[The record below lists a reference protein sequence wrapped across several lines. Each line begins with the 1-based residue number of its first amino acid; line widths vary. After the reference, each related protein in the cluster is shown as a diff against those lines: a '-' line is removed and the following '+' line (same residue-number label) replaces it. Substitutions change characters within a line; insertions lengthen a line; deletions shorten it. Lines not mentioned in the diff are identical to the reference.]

1 VHSITIKIRPQR
13 WLRALSALT
22 WLIALALSNAHAA
35 DMRERMLTRG
45 NGPEPA
51 TLDAHRCQEVACG
64 NILRDL
70 YEGLVTEAADGTLI
84 PGVAKS
90 WSHSAD
96 EHIWQFELRE
106 DARWSNGEALT
117 AQDFV
122 ASLQRALT
130 PQTAAPLAQ
139 LLSPI
144 AHGTEIMRGM
154 ADPATLGV
162 IALDAHRLEIQ
173 LDRPAPL
180 LDLLALPV
188 AFPVY
193 LPAVARYGAQHARAG
208 NLVGNG
214 AYILTGWT
222 PQASLSL
229 RKNPHFRD
237 VGSVYFSR
245 INYIVTEDAVS
256 ELKRFRAGDIDLTE
270 TLPPQSLSALRAE
283 FRDTLHIDPYLGSFY
298 FGFNLTR
305 APLQNNLALREA
317 LALSI
322 DRDILTRYITGLG
335 EQPAYGLV
343 PPGLRNYQAQSMT
356 SSTLTAAQRES
367 LAQQRFA
374 EAGYSKIH
382 PLNIEIHYNT
392 STLHR
397 KLALAVAA
405 MWRKLPGLHVTLRN
419 QEWKVFVQ
427 ERRQRVITQ
436 VFRAGWIADYNDALS
451 FLDGFVSDNALNSS
465 GYHDAEFDA
474 LLTTARQLQ
483 MGQQRGELLQQA
495 EAKLLRNQALL
506 PIYFYTSKHLLR
518 PGIRGFAAN
527 PLDHHASRWLGENLS
542 AQAGSAATP

>member
-1 VHSITIKIRPQR
+1 MSAVAISNVHAMDAIEPT
-13 WLRALSALT
+13 
-22 WLIALALSNAHAA
+22 
-35 DMRERMLTRG
+35 LTRG

-96 EHIWQFELRE
+96 ERLWQFELRE
-106 DARWSNGEALT
+106 DVRWSNGEPLT

-144 AHGTEIMRGM
+144 AHGAEIMRGI
-154 ADPATLGV
+154 AEPATLGV
-162 IALDAHRLEIQ
+162 IALDAHHLEIR

-193 LPAVARYGAQHARAG
+193 LPAVARYGAQHARPG

-214 AYILTGWT
+214 AYVLTGWT

-229 RKNPHFRD
+229 QKNPHFRD
-237 VGSVYFSR
+237 ADWVYFSR

-270 TLPPQSLSALRAE
+270 TLPPQSLSALHTE
-283 FRDTLHIDPYLGSFY
+283 FGNALHIDPYLGSFY

-322 DRDILTRYITGLG
+322 DRDILTRYITSLG

-343 PPGLRNYQAQSMT
+343 PPSLRDYQAQSMT

-367 LAQQRFA
+367 LAQQHFA
-374 EAGYSKIH
+374 EAGYSTTQ
-382 PLNIEIHYNT
+382 PLNIEIRYNT

-451 FLDGFVSDNALNSS
+451 FLDGYASDNALNNS

-474 LLTTARQLQ
+474 LLATARQLPIS
-483 MGQQRGELLQQA
+483 QRRTELLQQA
-495 EAKLLRNQALL
+495 EAKLLHDQALL

-518 PGIRGFAAN
+518 LGITGFAAN
-527 PLDHHASRWLGENLS
+527 PLDHHATRWLSENTS
-542 AQAGSAATP
+542 TRTRSAATP

>member
-1 VHSITIKIRPQR
+1 MRSITITTRPRR
-13 WLRALSALT
+13 WLHALSALS
-22 WLIALALSNAHAA
+22 WLIAIALANAYAA
-35 DMRERMLTRG
+35 EAGDRTLVRG

-96 EHIWQFELRE
+96 ERIWHFELRE
-106 DARWSNGEALT
+106 DARWSNGEPLT

-122 ASLQRALT
+122 GSLQRALT
-130 PQTAAPLAQ
+130 PQTTAPLAQ

-144 AHGTEIMRGM
+144 AHGAEIMRGT
-154 ADPATLGV
+154 ANPTTLGV
-162 IALDAHRLEIQ
+162 TALDTHRLEIR

-180 LDLLALPV
+180 LDLLALPI

-193 LPAVARYGAQHARAG
+193 LPAVARYGAQHARPG

-214 AYILTGWT
+214 AYVLTGWT

-229 RKNPHFRD
+229 QKNPQFHD
-237 VGSVYFSR
+237 AAAVHFSR

-283 FRDTLHIDPYLGSFY
+283 FGETLHIDPYLGSFY

-322 DRDILTRYITGLG
+322 DRDILTRYISGLG

-343 PPGLRNYQAQSMT
+343 PTSMRDYQAQSM
-356 SSTLTAAQRES
+356 AARMQTQTQRES

-374 EAGYSKIH
+374 EAGYSTAQ
-382 PLNIEIHYNT
+382 PLNIEIRYNT

-427 ERRQRVITQ
+427 ERRQRAITQ

-451 FLDGFVSDNALNSS
+451 FLDGYASDNALNNS
-465 GYHDAEFDA
+465 GYNNAEFDA
-474 LLTTARQLQ
+474 LLATARQLPI
-483 MGQQRGELLQQA
+483 GLQRGELLQQA
-495 EAKLLRNQALL
+495 EAKLLHDQALL

-518 PGIRGFAAN
+518 VGITGFTAN
-527 PLDHHASRWLGENLS
+527 PLDHHASRWLSEDAAVQTRN
-542 AQAGSAATP
+542 AATP

>member
-1 VHSITIKIRPQR
+1 MST
-13 WLRALSALT
+13 LA
-22 WLIALALSNAHAA
+22 WLIVVALSNAHAA
-35 DMRERMLTRG
+35 DVGERTLTRG

-70 YEGLVTEAADGTLI
+70 YEGLVTEAADGTLM

-90 WSHSAD
+90 WSHSPD
-96 EHIWQFELRE
+96 ERVWQFELRE
-106 DARWSNGEALT
+106 DARWSNGEPLT

-144 AHGTEIMRGM
+144 AHGAAIMRGI

-162 IALDAHRLEIQ
+162 IALDAHRLEIR

-193 LPAVARYGAQHARAG
+193 VPAVARYGAQHARPG

-214 AYILTGWT
+214 AYILTEWT

-229 RKNPHFRD
+229 QKNPHFRD
-237 VGSVYFSR
+237 ADSVHFSR

-283 FRDTLHIDPYLGSFY
+283 FGDALHIDPYLGSFY
-298 FGFNLTR
+298 FGFNLVR

-343 PPGLRNYQAQSMT
+343 PPSLRGYEAQSMAAI
-356 SSTLTAAQRES
+356 TLTQAQRES
-367 LAQQRFA
+367 LAQQRFRD
-374 EAGYSKIH
+374 AGYSRDK
-382 PLNIEIHYNT
+382 PLNIEIRYNT

-427 ERRQRVITQ
+427 ECRQRAITQ
-436 VFRAGWIADYNDALS
+436 VFRAGWIADYNDAMS
-451 FLDGFVSDNALNSS
+451 FLDGFVSDNALNNS
-465 GYHDAEFDA
+465 GYNDAEFDA
-474 LLTTARQLQ
+474 LLTIARQLPIS
-483 MGQQRGELLQQA
+483 QQRAELLQQA
-495 EAKLLRNQALL
+495 EAKLLHDQALL

-518 PGIRGFAAN
+518 PGITGFAAN
-527 PLDHHASRWLGENLS
+527 PLDHHASRWLSENES
-542 AQAGSAATP
+542 PQTRGTATP